1 MDLTTTQELAA
12 TAAQYPAV
20 LDGYARLGRKL
31 LTDAADSMIQFGRVL
46 TEAKPIV
53 PHGQWENWVGE
64 SFGISPEVAR
74 NYMKVWRRFGEN
86 EKFQNVQFSNLQK
99 MLSLPEGTEEA
110 FSRENDLSEMT
121 AREVEEA
128 VKKVKKEAEIELRR
142 ERDARQA
149 AEQRAKAAELRQ
161 TEPDRGLIAKL
172 AEKEA
177 ALDSARRN
185 AQKAEQQRDTA
196 AAELENLRRDLAETE
211 EMLQDNQAEYNRLQA
226 ELLNAQSVIARG
238 DAERKVEQQLTAEA
252 FAAATRAFLGAA
264 AQMPY
269 MGHSFANADLTE
281 IRQWDEHLQALE
293 DFVRKARKAINQEG
307 AVFDV

>member
-1 MDLTTTQELAA
+1 MDLATTQELAA
-12 TAAQYPAV
+12 SAAQYPAV

-46 TEAKPIV
+46 TEAKPMV

-110 FSRENDLSEMT
+110 FSKENDLAEMT

-128 VKKVKKEAEIELRR
+128 VKKVKKEAEKELRR

-177 ALDSARRN
+177 ALDVAQRN
-185 AQKAEQQRDTA
+185 AQRAEQQRATA
-196 AAELENLRRDLAETE
+196 AAELASVRRDLAETE

-293 DFVRKARKAINQEG
+293 DFVKKARKAISREG